1 MPSTP
6 PVRFEDTV
14 RAVESQ
20 VSSRLGEEVAILE
33 LDRGVYYGLN
43 PSGALL
49 WDALQKPVAVS
60 ALHASMIAAYEVDS
74 ATARDDLLKLLEQMR
89 SAGLI
94 EVCGEHAG

>member
-1 MPSTP
+1 MPNAHSLQ
-6 PVRFEDTV
+6 FEDIV
-14 RAVESQ
+14 RATESQ

-60 ALHASMIAAYEVDS
+60 ALHASMIAEYDVDNV
-74 ATARDDLLKLLEQMR
+74 TAREDLLKLLEQLR
-89 SAGLI
+89 AAGLI
-94 EVCGEHAG
+94 EICEERAA